1 MLYHTSTKYA
11 CSSSGSAPVVTRV
24 QVREWHMYR
33 GLDSGAHQQSDADST
48 TTHYILP
55 IFVSNLDDRTN
66 SCCGNYHKTMHA
78 RIYQLPW
85 CLYSCI
91 ILICM
96 KMENKR
102 KQNKASFISNVHVLI
117 LQCVLFFIASTID
130 DWSSEERRKDVLIV
144 PLSLNYRVLVFSL
157 GAWPI
162 HEMERRTW
170 VTSRVQTRRR
180 QDF

>member
-1 MLYHTSTKYA
+1 MHVVVVGLHQLWHVYKLESDTCTVVWTLERTS
-11 CSSSGSAPVVTRV
+11 SRMRP
-24 QVREWHMYR
+24 
-33 GLDSGAHQQSDADST
+33 DST
-48 TTHYILP
+48 TTHHILP
-55 IFVSNLDDRTN
+55 TFVSNLRDRTN